1 MINGIMK
8 IESIIRQGILSVD
21 EARRKLPEEGFVRLN
36 QICNCKGVPGI
47 IPVSKSSWWSGVRDG
62 RFPKPVK
69 LGKRTTAWRVQDI
82 RALIEGEVAIG
93 K

>member
-1 MINGIMK
+1 MN
-8 IESIIRQGILSVD
+8 
-21 EARRKLPEEGFVRLN
+21 KLPTEGFLRLN
-36 QICNCKGVPGI
+36 QIIGNKTTPAI
-47 IPVSKSSWWSGVRDG
+47 IPVSRSAWWAGVREG

-82 RALIEGEVAIG
+82 RALINRGTGFDQGGE

>member
-1 MINGIMK
+1 MR
-8 IESIIRQGILSVD
+8 IESIIKQGILPVD
-21 EARRKLPEEGFVRLN
+21 DARRMLPAEGFVRLN
-36 QICNCKGVPGI
+36 QICNYKGTPGI

>member
-1 MINGIMK
+1 MK
-8 IESIIRQGILSVD
+8 IESIIKQGILSID
-21 EARRKLPEEGFVRLN
+21 DARRVLPAEGFVRLN
-36 QICNCKGVPGI
+36 QICNCKGTPGI

-82 RALIEGEVAIG
+82 RALIEGGVAMG
-93 K
+93 E